1 MHLLILLLYIMTKQP
16 TIFISIASYRDPDC
30 LQTVKSLEQR
40 AVYPERL
47 VYGIVEQNEQGN
59 KNEMCV
65 LPNTPIKGTI
75 RRITMLASEARG
87 PQVARYLAT
96 TLCKE
101 EDYFFQIDSHCLFV
115 QDWDVKLI
123 EMFNKEQNIRG
134 DSEFI
139 FSHYTS
145 DWSDYDTKKYTPKSS
160 DMAVPRICKAHYQP
174 GIGMFSLNG
183 AERQPK
189 TDRPY
194 PTPFVASGFI
204 FGKTK
209 VIMSVPYDPTL
220 DNLFVGE
227 EWGHSARLYTSGID
241 VMTPTEEIAFHYYT
255 REGRPHFTDTGK
267 TDASTAL
274 EKIRNIAIYGK
285 HDENYGLGNKRSLQD
300 FYNFAGIDLKQKI
313 IKKNFCKIND
323 MEEKENYDYY
333 DKSSAKKDKLL
344 LLFIIIF
351 IISSVIILSSNLL

>member
-1 MHLLILLLYIMTKQP
+1 MNKRP

-40 AVYPERL
+40 AIYPERL
-47 VYGIVEQNEQGN
+47 VYGIVEQNEEGN

-65 LPNTPIKGTI
+65 LPSTPIKGTVKK
-75 RRITMLASEARG
+75 ITMLASEARG

-96 TLCKE
+96 TLCKD

-115 QDWDVKLI
+115 QGWDVKLI

-134 DSEFI
+134 NSEFI

-145 DWSDYDTKKYTPKSS
+145 DWSDYDTINHSPKSS

-174 GIGMFSLNG
+174 NIGMFSLNG
-183 AERQPK
+183 AERQLK
-189 TDRPY
+189 TERPY

-209 VIMSVPYDPTL
+209 VVMSVPYDPTL

-241 VMTPTEEIAFHYYT
+241 VLTPTEEIAFHYYT

-274 EKIRNIAIYGK
+274 GKIRDIAIHGI
-285 HDENYGLGNKRSLQD
+285 HDENYGLGNKRSLQE
-300 FYNFAGIDLKQKI
+300 FYNFAGIDLNEKI

-323 MEEKENYDYY
+323 EEDKENYDYY
-333 DKSSAKKDKLL
+333 GEKTKTYDILL
-344 LLFIIIF
+344 LPIIIL
-351 IISSVIILSSNLL
+351 IISLVIIIISII

>member
-1 MHLLILLLYIMTKQP
+1 MKQP

-40 AVYPERL
+40 AIYPERL

-65 LPNTPIKGTI
+65 LPETPIKGTV
-75 RRITMLASEARG
+75 RRITKLASEARG

-96 TLCKE
+96 TLCKD

-115 QDWDVKLI
+115 QGWDVKLI
-123 EMFNKEQNIRG
+123 QMFERESCIRKNH
-134 DSEFI
+134 DFI

-145 DWSDYDTKKYTPKSS
+145 DWSDYDTVKYTPKSL
-160 DMAVPRICKAHYQP
+160 DMQVPRICKAHYQSS
-174 GIGMFSLNG
+174 INMFSLNG
-183 AERQPK
+183 AERKPK

-204 FGKTK
+204 FGKTNI
-209 VIMSVPYDPTL
+209 IMSVPYDPTL

-241 VMTPTEEIAFHYYT
+241 VLTPTEEIAFHYYT
-255 REGRPHFTDTGK
+255 RDGRPHFTDTGK
-267 TDASTAL
+267 TDATTAL
-274 EKIRNIAIYGK
+274 NKIRDISIYGK
-285 HDENYGLGNKRSLQD
+285 SDENYGLGTKRSLKQ
-300 FYNFAGIDLKQKI
+300 FYDFAGIDLEDKI
-313 IKKNFCKIND
+313 IKKNFCKPDD
-323 MEEKENYDYY
+323 MEDEEDYDYY
-333 DKSSAKKDKLL
+333 ENKNSSTIRYEILIIALL
-344 LLFIIIF
+344 MILFISFLITYHF
-351 IISSVIILSSNLL
+351 L